1 MKRVVF
7 RGDDAASTEGANLAI
22 AQAVQDGVLRNVSVM
37 VPGPALAHAAEV
49 LKGLEGIAI
58 GLHVTLN
65 SEWEEVKWG
74 PVRPASEV
82 PSLVE
87 PDGSFTTEPKVL
99 RDRGFSVEE
108 AMAEVEAQLA
118 LLRSTGLK
126 VDYLDEHMGVGW
138 LPGLRERLA
147 ALCER
152 ESLVDANRVAYLRDV
167 DTGDAGS
174 IIGAILRGPDEPFV
188 VVTHPLPNVD
198 PVARRFTAGGRQPGE
213 ILRERA
219 NDRRSLTDPRLVEFV
234 QTGRIASI
242 TYPEAVE
249 RP

>member
-22 AQAVQDGVLRNVSVM
+22 AQAVEDGVLRNVSVM
-37 VPGPALAHAAEV
+37 ATGAALEHAASV
-49 LKGLEGIAI
+49 FKDLEGIAI

-74 PVRPASEV
+74 PVLPASQV

-87 PDGSFTTEPKVL
+87 PDGSFTTAPNVL
-99 RDRGFSVEE
+99 AKRGFDLDE

-118 LLRSTGLK
+118 RLRAVGLR
-126 VDYLDEHMGVGW
+126 VDYLDEHMGVGGV
-138 LPGLRERLA
+138 PGLRDRLA
-147 ALCER
+147 ELCVR
-152 ESLVDANRVAYLRDV
+152 EGLVDHARVPYLPDV
-167 DTGDAGS
+167 ETGDAGS
-174 IIGAILRGPDEPFV
+174 LIGSILRGPDGPFA

-198 PVARRFTAGGRQPGE
+198 PVARRFTAGGRNPGE

-219 NDRRSLTDPRLVEFV
+219 NDRRALTDPRLVDFV
-234 QTGRIASI
+234 KQGKLASI
-242 TYPEAVE
+242 TYLEAV
-249 RP
+249 